1 MLFHLNRRLSIS
13 AIFIAVALVILAKLF
28 YIQVINT
35 SYRVSA
41 DSNVLRRIVQYPAR
55 GIIYDRKGD
64 ILVYNEAVYDLM
76 VVPSRVKAFDT
87 MRLCRLLEIT
97 PDDVRVGLAGAKA
110 YSYYKESLFA
120 KQLSQRVFGRFEEH
134 LYEFPGFYAQPRTL
148 RSYPKP
154 IAAHLLG
161 YVGEVSERQ
170 VYENPYYHSGDYIGI
185 SGLEKSYEK
194 ELRGRNGV
202 KNYMVDVRNRI
213 KGSYADGRYD
223 TAAIAGTNLYL
234 SLDSKLQA
242 YGEKLMA
249 GRRGGVVAIEPA
261 SGEILAMVSAPAYD
275 PNLLVGRIRSQNYR
289 SLDTMGGKPLFNRTI
304 MALYPPGST
313 FKLVNGL
320 IGLQEGVISPR
331 TGYSCHGRY
340 TVGRGVGCHIHPA
353 VRSLSDAV
361 CTSCNAYFCYTFRSI
376 IDNPKYDSIEG
387 GFRAWE
393 EYVHSFG
400 IGRRLGVD
408 LPGELKGIVPTV
420 PFYNRYFRKGGWSSL
435 TIISLAIGQGELCTT
450 PLQMANL
457 AATIANRGYYYT
469 PHIVRRMDGRT
480 LDTAYTKRRV
490 VGVDSTHFVPIV
502 KGMWEAVNSF
512 GKGATARLAGV
523 PGLDICGKTGTS
535 QNPHGEDHSVFIAFA
550 PRDKPKIAIAVYLE
564 NEGFGGTWAAP
575 LAGLMVQQYLTDTI
589 KNKYIERYVINRG
602 WN

>member
-1 MLFHLNRRLSIS
+1 MPFQLNRRLSIS
-13 AIFIAVALVILAKLF
+13 GIFIAVAVVMLAKLF
-28 YIQVINT
+28 YIQVVNT
-35 SYRVSA
+35 SYQVSA

-55 GIIYDRKGD
+55 GIIYDRRGE

-76 VVPSRVKAFDT
+76 VVPSRVKPFDT
-87 MRLCRLLEIT
+87 LRLCRLLEIT
-97 PDDVRVGLAGAKA
+97 PDDVRVGLASAKA

-134 LYEFPGFYAQPRTL
+134 LHEFPGFYAQPRTL
-148 RSYPKP
+148 RSYPQP

-170 VYENPYYHSGDYIGI
+170 VYENPYYRSGDYIGI

-202 KNYMVDVRNRI
+202 KNFMVDVRNRI
-213 KGSYADGRYD
+213 KGSYAEGKYD
-223 TAAIAGTNLYL
+223 TAAIVGTDLHL

-261 SGEILAMVSAPAYD
+261 TGEILAMVSAPAYD
-275 PNLLVGRIRSQNYR
+275 PNLLVGRVRSQNYR
-289 SLDTMGGKPLFNRTI
+289 GLDTMGSKPLFNRTI

-320 IGLQEGVISPR
+320 IGLQEGVITPH
-331 TGYSCHGRY
+331 TGYACYGRY
-340 TVGRGVGCHIHPA
+340 NVGRGVGCHIHPP
-353 VRSLSDAV
+353 VHSLSDAV
-361 CTSCNAYFCYTFRSI
+361 CTSCNSYFCHTFRAI
-376 IDNPKYDSIEG
+376 LDNRRYDSIEG

-393 EYVHSFG
+393 RRVRSFG
-400 IGRRLGVD
+400 LGDRLGID

-420 PFYNRYFRKGGWSSL
+420 SFYNRYFRKGGWSSL
-435 TIISLAIGQGELCTT
+435 TVISLAIGQGEMGTT

-457 AATIANRGYYYT
+457 AATIANRGHYYT
-469 PHIVRRMDGRT
+469 PHIVRSLKGKT
-480 LDTAYTKRRV
+480 DTAYTTRRV
-490 VGVDSTHFVPIV
+490 VAVDRKHFDPVV
-502 KGMWEAVNSF
+502 KGMWEAVNSV
-512 GKGATARLAGV
+512 GKGATARLAAT

-535 QNPHGEDHSVFIAFA
+535 QNPHGEDHSIFIAFA
-550 PRDKPKIAIAVYLE
+550 PRDRPKIAIAVYLE
-564 NEGFGGTWAAP
+564 NEGFGRTWAAP

-589 KNKYIERYVINRG
+589 KNKHIERYVINRG